1 MADPDADTIDPPK
14 DGKPGKLLEG
24 KSQAKREKILVV
36 SGVGVLI
43 LTVLILRKQSAA
55 NAANAANA
63 NVPAYSANPTP
74 GTATDSTTAVDPA
87 TGVPYAQELAAA
99 QQQSLGMTVSS
110 LPSTGTT
117 GVTSAPTLSSS
128 LPTSAPTPISSAPT
142 SSGPSS
148 SSGSGTGGGGGSTG
162 PISITIDNVNGV
174 PSNHPSTS
182 PATHTQPAPG
192 VPA

>member
-1 MADPDADTIDPPK
+1 VADTDADTIEPGK

-55 NAANAANA
+55 NAANSANA
-63 NVPAYSANPTP
+63 NIPAYSANPTP

-87 TGVPYAQELAAA
+87 TGIPYAQELATA
-99 QQQSLGMTVSS
+99 QQQIQSLGVTASS
-110 LPSTGTT
+110 LPSTGTS
-117 GVTSAPTLSSS
+117 GVSAAPTLSSS

-162 PISITIDNVNGV
+162 PISITIDNTNGV

-182 PATHTQPAPG
+182 PTTHQ